1 MDKVNIVVHSP
12 VNEASLQMISETS
25 DRIKVD
31 QVWPLIDAE
40 KKGDAAAAKELNAF
54 LSRGEILY
62 GWARLLPERVLAR
75 APGLKWIQLMSA
87 GVDELPDEIMRSP
100 VAVTSASGLHGVPI
114 GEFVLEIM
122 LMFVKKAPLCFRMK
136 QEKQFQGFRPGLLR
150 GQTMGVVGL
159 GHIGREVA
167 RLAKAFG
174 MRVIATRRSGA
185 QGARARHVD
194 ILVPPE
200 RLQVLL
206 KESDF
211 VVLAL
216 PLTAQTRGL
225 IGEQELRA
233 MKPEAYLINVAR
245 GAVVDEDALIRA
257 LEQNRIAGA
266 GLDVFSTEPLPPD
279 SRLWE
284 LPNVIFSPHVS
295 GIMPGYLVRATELFC
310 DNLKR
315 YLSGRRLRHLVVKAR
330 GY

>member
-1 MDKVNIVVHSP
+1 MEKINIVVHSP
-12 VNEASLQMISETS
+12 VNEASLRMISETS

-31 QVWPLIDAE
+31 HVWSLIDAE
-40 KKGDAAAAKELNAF
+40 KKGDGVAAKELDAF

-62 GWARLLPERVLAR
+62 GWARLLPEGLLAR

-87 GVDELPDEIMRSP
+87 GVDELPDEIMSSP
-100 VAVTSASGLHGVPI
+100 VAVTNASGLHGVPI

-122 LMFVKKAPLCFRMK
+122 LMFVKKAPLCFRLK

-150 GQTMGVVGL
+150 GQTVGIVGL

-167 RLAKAFG
+167 RLAKTFG
-174 MRVIATRRSGA
+174 MRVIATRRSAGE
-185 QGARARHVD
+185 GTRARHVD

-200 RLQVLL
+200 GLEVLL

-216 PLTAQTRGL
+216 PLTPETRSL
-225 IGEQELRA
+225 IGEQELYA
-233 MKPEAYLINVAR
+233 MKPEACLVNVGR
-245 GAVVDEDALIRA
+245 GAVVDETALVRA
-257 LEQNRIAGA
+257 LEENRIAGA
-266 GLDVFSTEPLPPD
+266 GLDVFSTEPLPPE

-315 YLSGRRLRHLVVKAR
+315 YLSGRRLRHRVVKAR